1 LTAPDIARVVETA
14 TRLAAAAQHAFVGT
28 EHLLAAALTDP
39 EGARALTAAGVSLDG
54 LAEELLTG
62 LPRAEPDA
70 AAPPRLSRFA
80 ERAVQEAEKSGGNL
94 VPVLLRAP
102 RGRIASVLARRG
114 AKPAE
119 LRKAVDPPAK
129 KAPDPPTKPDKP
141 ARTPKR
147 QERSGRRAAATPEG
161 GPSAAPPPLRPSAPL
176 PERRLPPHLEARKR
190 RDPSPRKLHWVLLLL
205 LAIPASVVLRLQHAA
220 PLLVFVTSC
229 LGVLPLASLMGRAT
243 EQLAERTNPT
253 IGGLLNATFG
263 NAAELI
269 IALVALRAGLFD
281 LVKASITGSILGN
294 LLLILGLSLLAGGLK
309 TPLLKFNRTSAGMS
323 AAMLALATAGLAFP
337 ALFHL
342 VHPGTS
348 TARLALTE
356 LQLSEAVA
364 IILALT
370 YAASLLFSLRTH
382 KALFGGD
389 PAATPEG
396 ASWSALKAILVLALA
411 TAGTVVESE
420 LLVHSIEP
428 VTLTLGLSQTFLG
441 LIVIP
446 LIGNAAEHAT
456 AVTVARKG
464 KLDLSLQIALGS
476 STQVALLVA
485 PLLVLAG
492 VLLGQPLSL
501 LFTPLEVVALG
512 VATVVVSIITLDGES
527 HWFEGVQLLA
537 LYAMIGAAA
546 YFL

>member
-1 LTAPDIARVVETA
+1 MTPPDIARVVDTA

-28 EHLLAAALTDP
+28 EHLLAAALTDA
-39 EGARALTAAGVSLDG
+39 EGARALAAAGISPDG

-70 AAPPRLSRFA
+70 ASPPRLSRFA
-80 ERAVQEAEKSGGNL
+80 ERAVQEAEKSGGGL

-102 RGRIASVLARRG
+102 RGKIASVLARRG

-119 LRKAVDPPAK
+119 LRKTLEPKSEPAQKARREKSKRERQPRAVPASIPTSRLPDLPTSRPP
-129 KAPDPPTKPDKP
+129 D
-141 ARTPKR
+141 
-147 QERSGRRAAATPEG
+147 
-161 GPSAAPPPLRPSAPL
+161 
-176 PERRLPPHLEARKR
+176 RRLPPHLEARIK
-190 RDPSPRKLHWVLLLL
+190 SPRKPRWMLLLL
-205 LAIPASVVLRLQHAA
+205 LAIPASIVLSRLDAS
-220 PLLVFVTSC
+220 PLLVFVASC
-229 LGVLPLASLMGRAT
+229 VGVLPLAALMGEAT
-243 EQLAERTNPT
+243 EQLAERTGPT

-294 LLLILGLSLLAGGLK
+294 LLLILGLSLLAGGLRS
-309 TPLLKFNRTSAGMS
+309 PLLKFNRTSAGMS

-342 VHPGTS
+342 VHPGTT

-382 KALFGGD
+382 KSLFGGD

-396 ASWSALKAILVLALA
+396 AYWSALKATLVLALA
-411 TAGTVVESE
+411 TVGVVIESE

-428 VTLTLGLSQTFLG
+428 VTQTLGLSQTFLG

-446 LIGNAAEHAT
+446 VIGNAAEHAT
-456 AVTVARKG
+456 AVSVARKG

-476 STQVALLVA
+476 STQVALLIA

-492 VLLGQPLSL
+492 VLMGQPLSL